1 MKNRFLVIRSLAWLL
16 LLGLVVLSLVPI
28 PAPPTDLPNSDKWL
42 HLFSYLVL
50 AYAFLHAYPLR
61 PGRVLI
67 GLLGLGMALESAQ
80 TLTPHRYFEGLDLL
94 MNVTGVLLAS
104 GLFLVL
110 HLRVR
115 KWMCR

>member
-1 MKNRFLVIRSLAWLL
+1 MKNRFLLIRSLAWLL

-28 PAPPTDLPNSDKWL
+28 PVPPTDLPNSDKWL
-42 HLFSYLVL
+42 HLLSYLVL
-50 AYAFLHAYPLR
+50 TYVFLHAYSLR
-61 PGRVLI
+61 PGLVVI

-94 MNVTGVLLAS
+94 MNVTGVVLAA
-104 GLFLVL
+104 GLFMGL